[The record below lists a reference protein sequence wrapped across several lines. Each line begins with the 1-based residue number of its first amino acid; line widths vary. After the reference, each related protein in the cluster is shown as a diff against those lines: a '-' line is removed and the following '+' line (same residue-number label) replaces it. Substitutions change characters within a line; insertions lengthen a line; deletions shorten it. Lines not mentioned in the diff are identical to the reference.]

1 MEQVTRLNNKPLIDR
16 PPYMTRR
23 HFIMLADEL
32 AHDKVYYKSPLS
44 YHEKLNRMVAYCQ
57 ASNANF
63 NLASFKTRIN
73 KSYDKLIKSLEK
85 SAGGTI

>member
-44 YHEKLNRMVAYCQ
+44 YHEKLIRLVTYCQ
-57 ASNANF
+57 ASNSKF
-63 NLASFKTRIN
+63 NIKSFRARIN
-73 KSYDKLIKSLEK
+73 KSYNKLVKSLEK

>member
-1 MEQVTRLNNKPLIDR
+1 MTINFQMVEPPPKLTRQ
-16 PPYMTRR
+16 
-23 HFIMLADEL
+23 HFTMLADEL

-57 ASNANF
+57 ASNASF

-73 KSYDKLIKSLEK
+73 KSYDKLVKSLEK